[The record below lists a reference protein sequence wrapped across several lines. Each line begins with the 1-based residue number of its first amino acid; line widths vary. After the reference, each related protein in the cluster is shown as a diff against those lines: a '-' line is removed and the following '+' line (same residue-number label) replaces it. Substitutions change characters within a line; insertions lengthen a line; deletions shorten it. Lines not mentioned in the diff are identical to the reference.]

1 MILLRAYSQARLS
14 TFEEDLGLTG
24 TDFNSAISV
33 LTAGYMIG
41 QIPSNML
48 LTRIG
53 IYLSGCAFVW
63 SCLSA
68 ATAGVRNLQS
78 LLAVRFFLGL
88 AEAPFFPGAV
98 FCLSSWYTRGE
109 IARRITCLY
118 VALCIA
124 MASSGLIA
132 AGVFGNMHGAMGLS
146 GWQWLFIIESATG
159 AFFAL
164 AGPFF
169 IPDFPGSKTGAGVYW
184 LSEDLRKVAA
194 VRLAADRVSEAEAKH
209 SVWYGLGLAL
219 TDVKTWGICKSS
231 SSRFH
236 VVVREC

>member
-1 MILLRAYSQARLS
+1 
-14 TFEEDLGLTG
+14 
-24 TDFNSAISV
+24 
-33 LTAGYMIG
+33 MIG

-48 LTRIG
+48 LTRIRPG
-53 IYLSGCAFVW
+53 LYLSGCAFVW

-68 ATAGVRNLQS
+68 ATAGVTNLQT
-78 LLAVRFFLGL
+78 LLVIRFFLGL

-98 FCLSSWYTRGE
+98 FCLSSGYTRGE

-132 AGVFGNMHGAMGLS
+132 AGVFNNLHGAMGLS

-169 IPDFPGSKTGAGVYW
+169 IPDFPASTTGAGVYW

-194 VRLAADRVSEAEAKH
+194 ARIAADRVSEPEASH
-209 SVWYGLGLAL
+209 SVWYGLRLAL
-219 TDVKTWGICKSS
+219 TDVKTWGFVSVARP
-231 SSRFH
+231 SRKGEQYPRAR
-236 VVVREC
+236 VLTSTRLP

>member
-1 MILLRAYSQARLS
+1 
-14 TFEEDLGLTG
+14 
-24 TDFNSAISV
+24 
-33 LTAGYMIG
+33 MIG

-48 LTRIG
+48 LTRIRPG
-53 IYLSGCAFVW
+53 LYLSGCAFVW

-68 ATAGVRNLQS
+68 ATAGVTNLQT
-78 LLAVRFFLGL
+78 LRVVRFFLGL

-118 VALCIA
+118 VTLCIA

-132 AGVFGNMHGAMGLS
+132 AGVFNNLHGAMGLS

-169 IPDFPGSKTGAGVYW
+169 IPDFPGSTTGAGVYW
-184 LSEDLRKVAA
+184 LSEDLRKFAA
-194 VRLAADRVSEAEAKH
+194 ARIAADRVSEPEASH
-209 SVWYGLGLAL
+209 SVWYGLRLAL
-219 TDVKTWGICKSS
+219 TDVKIWGFVSVARP
-231 SSRFH
+231 SRK
-236 VVVREC
+236 REQYPQARVLTSIRSP